1 MTDSDPQYPAM
12 VVANFVFGSGALASR
27 LGDRVRQK
35 EGLSYGVSS
44 GFNAHPIDPRASLTL
59 VAIANPANRDKLVDV
74 IAEEFDLLVNKGITE
89 EELARAKQGI
99 LQSNA
104 VSRTSDGAIASQLA
118 GTIFAKRTMEYQAN
132 LEKSISELTVDQVN
146 AALKKFWDRKRL
158 VIVTAG
164 DFPKEK

>member
-1 MTDSDPQYPAM
+1 
-12 VVANFVFGSGALASR
+12 
-27 LGDRVRQK
+27 
-35 EGLSYGVSS
+35 
-44 GFNAHPIDPRASLTL
+44 
-59 VAIANPANRDKLVDV
+59 
-74 IAEEFDLLVNKGITE
+74 LLDKGITE

-146 AALKKFWDRKRL
+146 SALKKLWDRKRL

-164 DFPKEK
+164 DFPKEKE